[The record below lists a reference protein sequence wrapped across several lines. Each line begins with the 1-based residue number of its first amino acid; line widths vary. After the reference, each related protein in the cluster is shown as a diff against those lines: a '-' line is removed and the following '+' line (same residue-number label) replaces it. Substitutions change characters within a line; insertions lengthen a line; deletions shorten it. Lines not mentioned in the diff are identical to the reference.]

1 MVASVLDQP
10 WPEAWPKGRR
20 RSAYARVTRCFGVR
34 LPLSRRHSDPLL
46 PMTIRIRAHA
56 MERSVLVLTRWA
68 ALHVLG
74 LPVFCESMPVEI
86 VSRTNKR
93 AVSPRAVQHVKY
105 RSQVPLADRTD
116 FSAMHF
122 DLPGHVQV
130 VRAEEALVRCLIAVL
145 KGRNAWI
152 LPGQERKLR
161 NSGSRRIAISGPFDG
176 GSLRA
181 AYDLSAHEI
190 RAVQLIDA
198 VRRYI
203 GADFAAVAEFAR
215 GRVCRRKL
223 MRLWALSVPNAD
235 SPPET
240 LLRLLVR
247 DLLPDL
253 RTQVP
258 VYRDDSY
265 ATKGVAADAK
275 RVAVDAEG
283 KSARNRRSAITTDS
297 VAAISLNAPLYEEP
311 HGNTGGRRDDHSSW
325 TNRVHGDGNL
335 QTNRGVYEDGAQ
347 NGGRFRR
354 HPRQKLLTK
363 IDVASRE
370 YWLALFYDGAH
381 HNDPAQRE
389 HDALVDRVL
398 QARGAMVLRVTA
410 SSMRDPFMVRRQ
422 VQQVI
427 ARFNN

>member
-20 RSAYARVTRCFGVR
+20 RSSYARVTRCFGVR

-56 MERSVLVLTRWA
+56 MERSILVLTGWA

-74 LPVFCESMPVEI
+74 LPVFCESMPVEV

-93 AVSPRAVQHVKY
+93 AVSPRAVQHVRY

-122 DLPGHVQV
+122 DLPGHVRV
-130 VRAEEALVRCLIAVL
+130 VCAEEALVRCLISVL
-145 KGRNAWI
+145 KGRNAWM
-152 LPGQERKLR
+152 LPGEERKLR
-161 NSGSRRIAISGPFDG
+161 NSGSRRITISGPFDG
-176 GSLRA
+176 GSLCA
-181 AYDLSAHEI
+181 AYGLSAHEI

-203 GADFAAVAEFAR
+203 GADFATVAEFAR

-223 MRLWALSVPNAD
+223 MRMWALSVPNAD

-258 VYRDDSY
+258 VYRDITSGAVGM
-265 ATKGVAADAK
+265 ATQNGA
-275 RVAVDAEG
+275 
-283 KSARNRRSAITTDS
+283 NAITTDS
-297 VAAISLNAPLYEEP
+297 VAAVSLNAPLYEESRS
-311 HGNTGGRRDDHSSW
+311 TSGGRGDDGSNR
-325 TNRVHGDGNL
+325 TNRVHGDENL
-335 QTNRGVYEDGAQ
+335 QTIRGVYGEGTQ
-347 NGGRFRR
+347 YGGLHRR

-398 QARGAMVLRVTA
+398 QARGATVLRFTA
-410 SSMRDPFMVRRQ
+410 SSMRDPFMVRHQ
-422 VQQVI
+422 VQQII
-427 ARFNN
+427 ARSNS